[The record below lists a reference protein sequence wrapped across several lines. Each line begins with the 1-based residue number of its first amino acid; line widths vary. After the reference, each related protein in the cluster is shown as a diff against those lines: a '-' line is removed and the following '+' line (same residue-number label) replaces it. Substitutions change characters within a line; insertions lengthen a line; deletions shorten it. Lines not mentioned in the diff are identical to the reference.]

1 MDETVTYK
9 FMLKSPLD
17 QFSSETVNVK
27 IDFEIF
33 LWSGI
38 SNFDCSEELVPE
50 TVVTDLTAS
59 SITLP
64 KDFYF

>member
-9 FMLKSPLD
+9 FMLRSPLV

-27 IDFEIF
+27 I
-33 LWSGI
+33 
-38 SNFDCSEELVPE
+38 NFDCSMELVPE
-50 TVVTDLTAS
+50 TKVTDLTAS

-64 KDFYF
+64 EDFVFYPNDG

>member
-27 IDFEIF
+27 IDF
-33 LWSGI
+33 
-38 SNFDCSEELVPE
+38 DCSEELVPE

-64 KDFYF
+64 KDF